1 MDNKK
6 CQKNIVEY
14 VCHKCHFKCS
24 KKSNWRQHL
33 TTRKHN
39 LDNLDNKM
47 DNDEENEIIEDVVK
61 FSCICGK
68 EFKYQSGLC
77 KHKKKCQIIIQQDN
91 SVIVNENDVESCSSS
106 VNTKEDYVKETS
118 IIHELIN
125 QNKELRTML
134 IEQHKQHEEAIK
146 EIIPKIGNT
155 INNNQQYTIQ
165 MFLNDKCKNALNISD
180 FINSLQ
186 ITLEDLNMTTNRG
199 LIEGVTLTMMRG
211 LEKLQLHERP
221 IHCSDLKREIMYI
234 KDDDEWNRDSNHNK
248 LKTSIETVADKQ
260 LQSFQKWEEDNPG
273 YMEHKDGQEKY
284 LQFMGNATIDLKD
297 DPKKM
302 NKIIKNVSK
311 EVYLTK
317 DTIS

>member
-14 VCHKCHFKCS
+14 VCHKCNFKCS

-47 DNDEENEIIEDVVK
+47 DKKTAIVVEK
-61 FSCICGK
+61 EKPGFVCSCGK

-77 KHKKKCQIIIQQDN
+77 KHKKKCSHNGELEKGAIE
-91 SVIVNENDVESCSSS
+91 NEEVSAVEKNDSS
-106 VNTKEDYVKETS
+106 
-118 IIHELIN
+118 ILQELIS
-125 QNKELRTML
+125 QNKELRNM
-134 IEQHKQHEEAIK
+134 IIDQHKQHEETIK

-165 MFLNDKCKNALNISD
+165 MFLNEKCKNALNISD
-180 FINSLQ
+180 FISSLQ
-186 ITLEDLNMTTNRG
+186 ITLDDLNMTTNRG

-211 LEKLQLHERP
+211 LEKLQVHERP

-234 KDDDEWNRDSNHNK
+234 KDADQWNRDENNDK
-248 LKTSIETVADKQ
+248 LKDTIERVADKQ
-260 LQSFQKWEEDNPG
+260 LQSFQTWEDSNPD
-273 YMEHKDGQEKY
+273 YMNNKDGQEKY
-284 LQFMGNATIDLKD
+284 LQFMGNATVDLKD

-311 EVYLTK
+311 EVYIAK
-317 DTIS
+317 DNIV

>member
-1 MDNKK
+1 MLSTYRIKMDNKK

-14 VCHKCHFKCS
+14 VCHKCNFKCT

-39 LDNLDNKM
+39 LDNSDNKM
-47 DNDEENEIIEDVVK
+47 DKKKADIVEKEKSGFV
-61 FSCICGK
+61 CQCGK

-77 KHKKKCQIIIQQDN
+77 KHKKKCTFIIESDSIEIEIKEQT
-91 SVIVNENDVESCSSS
+91 VAEKNDSS
-106 VNTKEDYVKETS
+106 
-118 IIHELIN
+118 ILQELIS
-125 QNKELRTML
+125 QNKELRNM
-134 IEQHKQHEEAIK
+134 IIDQHKQHEETIK

-199 LIEGVTLTMMRG
+199 LIEGVTSTMMRG
-211 LEKLQLHERP
+211 LEKLQVHERP

-234 KDDDEWNRDSNHNK
+234 KDADQWNRDENNDK
-248 LKTSIETVADKQ
+248 LKNTIERVADKQ
-260 LQSFQKWEEDNPG
+260 LQSFQTWEENNPD
-273 YMEHKDGQEKY
+273 YMNNIHGQEKY
-284 LQFMGNATIDLKD
+284 IQFMGNATIDLKD
-297 DPKKM
+297 DQKKM

-311 EVYLTK
+311 EVYITK
-317 DTIS
+317 DNIT

>member
-6 CQKNIVEY
+6 CQKNNIEY
-14 VCHKCHFKCS
+14 VCHKCNFKCS

-39 LDNLDNKM
+39 LDNLDNLDNKM
-47 DNDEENEIIEDVVK
+47 DKKKAPVIEEKIDIVVK
-61 FSCICGK
+61 YKCICGK

-77 KHKKKCQIIIQQDN
+77 KHKKKCQYMNNEVIEEKQP
-91 SVIVNENDVESCSSS
+91 SVIEPMKDS
-106 VNTKEDYVKETS
+106 S

-134 IEQHKQHEEAIK
+134 VEQHKQHEEAIK

-165 MFLNDKCKNALNISD
+165 MFLNEKCKNALNISD

-186 ITLEDLNMTTNRG
+186 ITHDDLNVTTNRG

-211 LEKLQLHERP
+211 LEKLKLHERP
-221 IHCSDLKREIMYI
+221 IHCSDLKRDILYI
-234 KDDDEWNRDSNHNK
+234 KDDDEWNRDENNDK
-248 LKTSIETVADKQ
+248 LKTSIERVADKQ
-260 LQSFQKWEEDNPG
+260 LQSFQTWEEHNPG

-284 LQFMGNATIDLKD
+284 LQFMGNATVDLKD
-297 DPKKM
+297 DTRKM

-311 EVYLTK
+311 EVYITK
-317 DTIS
+317 DNIGFNEQK

>member
-14 VCHKCHFKCS
+14 VCHKCNFKCS

-47 DNDEENEIIEDVVK
+47 DKKTAIVVEK
-61 FSCICGK
+61 EKPGFVCSCGK

-77 KHKKKCQIIIQQDN
+77 KHKKKCAHN
-91 SVIVNENDVESCSSS
+91 GEPEKTMEEKEHVVAHEKNDSS
-106 VNTKEDYVKETS
+106 
-118 IIHELIN
+118 ILQELIS
-125 QNKELRTML
+125 QNKELRNM
-134 IEQHKQHEEAIK
+134 IIDQHKQHEETIK

-165 MFLNDKCKNALNISD
+165 MFLNEKCKDALNISD

-211 LEKLQLHERP
+211 LEKLQIHERP

-234 KDDDEWNRDSNHNK
+234 KDADQWNRDENNDK
-248 LKTSIETVADKQ
+248 LKDTIERVADKQ
-260 LQSFQKWEEDNPG
+260 LQSFQTWEDSHPD
-273 YMEHKDGQEKY
+273 YMNNKDGQEKY
-284 LQFMGNATIDLKD
+284 LQFMGNATVDLKD

-311 EVYLTK
+311 EVYIAK
-317 DTIS
+317 DTLT

>member
-14 VCHKCHFKCS
+14 VCHKCNFKCS

-47 DNDEENEIIEDVVK
+47 DKKTAIVVEK
-61 FSCICGK
+61 EKPGFVCSCGK

-77 KHKKKCQIIIQQDN
+77 KHKKKCAHNGELEKGAIEN
-91 SVIVNENDVESCSSS
+91 EEVNAVEKNDSS
-106 VNTKEDYVKETS
+106 
-118 IIHELIN
+118 ILQELIS
-125 QNKELRTML
+125 QNKELRNM
-134 IEQHKQHEEAIK
+134 IIDQHKQHEETIK

-165 MFLNDKCKNALNISD
+165 MFLNEKCKNALNISD

-211 LEKLQLHERP
+211 LEKLQVHERP

-234 KDDDEWNRDSNHNK
+234 KDADQWNRDENNDK
-248 LKTSIETVADKQ
+248 LKDTIERVADKQ
-260 LQSFQKWEEDNPG
+260 LQSFQTWEDSHPD
-273 YMEHKDGQEKY
+273 YMNNKDGQEKY
-284 LQFMGNATIDLKD
+284 LQFMGNATVDLKD

-311 EVYLTK
+311 EVYIAK
-317 DTIS
+317 DTLA

>member
-1 MDNKK
+1 
-6 CQKNIVEY
+6 
-14 VCHKCHFKCS
+14 
-24 KKSNWRQHL
+24 
-33 TTRKHN
+33 
-39 LDNLDNKM
+39 M

-77 KHKKKCQIIIQQDN
+77 KHKKKCQIIIHQEN
-91 SVIVNENDVESCSSS
+91 GVIANENDAESSSSS

-248 LKTSIETVADKQ
+248 LKTSIEIVADKQ

-273 YMEHKDGQEKY
+273 YMENKDGQEKY
-284 LQFMGNATIDLKD
+284 LQFMGNATVDLKD

>member
-6 CQKNIVEY
+6 CQKNITEY
-14 VCHKCHFKCS
+14 ICHKCNFKCT

-47 DNDEENEIIEDVVK
+47 DNEKKEELVEKIKPIYVCN
-61 FSCICGK
+61 CGK

-77 KHKKKCQIIIQQDN
+77 KHKKKCTL
-91 SVIVNENDVESCSSS
+91 IVNSEKSEEHIVVEE
-106 VNTKEDYVKETS
+106 TKEST
-118 IIHELIN
+118 ILQELIS
-125 QNKELRTML
+125 QNKELRNM
-134 IEQHKQHEEAIK
+134 IIDQHKQHEETIK

-165 MFLNDKCKNALNISD
+165 MFLNEKCKNALNISD

-186 ITLEDLNMTTNRG
+186 ITLEDLDMTTNRG

-221 IHCSDLKREIMYI
+221 IHCSDLKREILYI
-234 KDDDEWNRDSNHNK
+234 KDENEWNRDSNNGI
-248 LKTSIETVADKQ
+248 LKNSIEKVADKQ
-260 LQSFQKWEEDNPG
+260 LQSFQKWEENNPD
-273 YMEHKDGQEKY
+273 YMNNKDGQDKY

-311 EVYLTK
+311 EVYITK
-317 DTIS
+317 DTIV

>member
-6 CQKNIVEY
+6 CQKNIIEY
-14 VCHKCHFKCS
+14 VCHKCNFKCS

-47 DNDEENEIIEDVVK
+47 DKKTAIVVEK
-61 FSCICGK
+61 EKPGFVCSCGK

-77 KHKKKCQIIIQQDN
+77 KHKKKCVHN
-91 SVIVNENDVESCSSS
+91 GEPEKTMEEKEEVVVAHEKNDSS
-106 VNTKEDYVKETS
+106 
-118 IIHELIN
+118 ILQELIS
-125 QNKELRTML
+125 QNKELRNM
-134 IEQHKQHEEAIK
+134 IIDQHKQHEETIK

-165 MFLNDKCKNALNISD
+165 MFLNEKCKNALNISD

-211 LEKLQLHERP
+211 LEKLQVHERP

-234 KDDDEWNRDSNHNK
+234 KDADQWNRDENNDK
-248 LKTSIETVADKQ
+248 LKDTIERVADKQ
-260 LQSFQKWEEDNPG
+260 LQSFQTWEDSHPD
-273 YMEHKDGQEKY
+273 YMNNKDGQEKY
-284 LQFMGNATIDLKD
+284 LQFMGNATVDLKD

-311 EVYLTK
+311 EVYIAK
-317 DTIS
+317 DTLT

>member
-14 VCHKCHFKCS
+14 VCHKCNFKCS

-47 DNDEENEIIEDVVK
+47 DNKKTPETIVEDGR
-61 FSCICGK
+61 FHCNCGK

-77 KHKKKCQIIIQQDN
+77 KHKKKCGSIGN
-91 SVIVNENDVESCSSS
+91 VEKEAVITETNCVVEESS
-106 VNTKEDYVKETS
+106 DTS
-118 IIHELIN
+118 ILHELIS
-125 QNKELRTML
+125 QNKELHNM
-134 IEQHKQHEEAIK
+134 IMDQHKQHEDTIK

-155 INNNQQYTIQ
+155 INNNQQYNIQ

-186 ITLEDLNMTTNRG
+186 ITLEDLNMTTDRG

-211 LEKLQLHERP
+211 LEKLQIHERP
-221 IHCSDLKREIMYI
+221 IHCSDLKREVLYI
-234 KDDDEWNRDSNHNK
+234 KDENAWNRDANNDI
-248 LKTSIETVADKQ
+248 LKASIEKVADKQ
-260 LQSFQKWEEDNPG
+260 LQSLETWEESNPD
-273 YMEHKDGQEKY
+273 YMNNKHGQEKY
-284 LQFMGNATIDLKD
+284 LQFMGNATINLKD

-311 EVYLTK
+311 EVYITK
-317 DTIS
+317 DNIQ

>member
-6 CQKNIVEY
+6 CQKNIIEY
-14 VCHKCHFKCS
+14 VCHKCNFKCS

-47 DNDEENEIIEDVVK
+47 DKKTAIVVEK
-61 FSCICGK
+61 EKPGFVCSCGK

-77 KHKKKCQIIIQQDN
+77 KHKKKCAHN
-91 SVIVNENDVESCSSS
+91 GEPEKTMEEKEEVVVAHEKNDSS
-106 VNTKEDYVKETS
+106 
-118 IIHELIN
+118 ILQELIS
-125 QNKELRTML
+125 QNKELRNM
-134 IEQHKQHEEAIK
+134 IIDQHKQHEETIK

-165 MFLNDKCKNALNISD
+165 MFLNEKCKNALNISD

-211 LEKLQLHERP
+211 LEKLQVHERP

-234 KDDDEWNRDSNHNK
+234 KDADQWNRDENNDK
-248 LKTSIETVADKQ
+248 LKDTIERVADKQ
-260 LQSFQKWEEDNPG
+260 LQSFQTWEDSHPD
-273 YMEHKDGQEKY
+273 YMNNKDGQEKY
-284 LQFMGNATIDLKD
+284 LQFMGNATVDLKD

-311 EVYLTK
+311 EVYIAK
-317 DTIS
+317 DTLT

>member
-6 CQKNIVEY
+6 CQKNIIEY
-14 VCHKCHFKCS
+14 VCHKCNFKCS

-47 DNDEENEIIEDVVK
+47 DKKTAPIVEEIIDVVVK
-61 FSCICGK
+61 YACICGK

-77 KHKKKCQIIIQQDN
+77 KHKKKCQFINNEVIEEKQASIIEPMKD
-91 SVIVNENDVESCSSS
+91 
-106 VNTKEDYVKETS
+106 TS

-134 IEQHKQHEEAIK
+134 LEQHKQHEEAIK

-165 MFLNDKCKNALNISD
+165 MFLNEKCKNALNISD

-186 ITLEDLNMTTNRG
+186 ITHDDLNVTTNRG

-221 IHCSDLKREIMYI
+221 IHCSDLKRDILYI
-234 KDDDEWNRDSNHNK
+234 KDDDEWNRDENNDK
-248 LKTSIETVADKQ
+248 LKTSIERVADKQ
-260 LQSFQKWEEDNPG
+260 LQSFQTWEEHNPG

-284 LQFMGNATIDLKD
+284 LQFMGNATVDLKD
-297 DPKKM
+297 DTKKM

-311 EVYLTK
+311 EVYIAK
-317 DTIS
+317 DNIVLKENK

>member
-14 VCHKCHFKCS
+14 VCHKCNFKCS

-47 DNDEENEIIEDVVK
+47 DKKTAIVVEK
-61 FSCICGK
+61 EKPGFVCSCGK

-77 KHKKKCQIIIQQDN
+77 KHKKKCAHIGEPEKTSIENDEG
-91 SVIVNENDVESCSSS
+91 SVIEKNDSS
-106 VNTKEDYVKETS
+106 
-118 IIHELIN
+118 ILQELIS
-125 QNKELRTML
+125 QNKELRNM
-134 IEQHKQHEEAIK
+134 IIDQHKQHEETIK

-165 MFLNDKCKNALNISD
+165 MFLNEKCKNALNISD
-180 FINSLQ
+180 FISSLQ
-186 ITLEDLNMTTNRG
+186 ITLDDLNMTTNRG

-211 LEKLQLHERP
+211 LEKLQVHERP

-234 KDDDEWNRDSNHNK
+234 KDADQWNRDENNDK
-248 LKTSIETVADKQ
+248 LKDTIERVADKQ
-260 LQSFQKWEEDNPG
+260 LQSFQTWEDSNPD
-273 YMEHKDGQEKY
+273 YMNNKDGQEKY
-284 LQFMGNATIDLKD
+284 LQFMGNATVDLKD

-311 EVYLTK
+311 EVYIAK
-317 DTIS
+317 DNIV

>member
-6 CQKNIVEY
+6 CQKNIIEY
-14 VCHKCHFKCS
+14 VCHKCNFKCS

-47 DNDEENEIIEDVVK
+47 DKKTAIVVEK
-61 FSCICGK
+61 EKPGFVCSCGK

-77 KHKKKCQIIIQQDN
+77 KHKKKCAHN
-91 SVIVNENDVESCSSS
+91 GESEKTMEEKEEVVVAHEKNDSS
-106 VNTKEDYVKETS
+106 
-118 IIHELIN
+118 ILQELIS
-125 QNKELRTML
+125 QNKELRNM
-134 IEQHKQHEEAIK
+134 IIDQHKQHEETIK

-165 MFLNDKCKNALNISD
+165 MFLNEKCKNALNISD

-211 LEKLQLHERP
+211 LEKLQVHERP

-234 KDDDEWNRDSNHNK
+234 KDADQWNRDENNDK
-248 LKTSIETVADKQ
+248 LKDTIERVADKQ
-260 LQSFQKWEEDNPG
+260 LQSFQTWEDSHPD
-273 YMEHKDGQEKY
+273 YMNNKDGQEKY
-284 LQFMGNATIDLKD
+284 LQFMGNATVDLKD

-311 EVYLTK
+311 EVYIAK
-317 DTIS
+317 DTLT

>member
-6 CQKNIVEY
+6 CQKNIIEY
-14 VCHKCHFKCS
+14 VCHKCNFKCS

-39 LDNLDNKM
+39 MDKMDNKM
-47 DNDEENEIIEDVVK
+47 DNKKVESIVIETNRFV
-61 FSCICGK
+61 CNCGK

-77 KHKKKCQIIIQQDN
+77 KHKKKCGFLFNPEKEVSKIETN
-91 SVIVNENDVESCSSS
+91 YVVEESKESS
-106 VNTKEDYVKETS
+106 
-118 IIHELIN
+118 ILHELIS
-125 QNKELRTML
+125 QNKELRNM
-134 IEQHKQHEEAIK
+134 IIDQHKQHEDTIK

-165 MFLNDKCKNALNISD
+165 MFLNEKCKNALNISD

-211 LEKLQLHERP
+211 LEKLQVHERP
-221 IHCSDLKREIMYI
+221 IHCSDLKREILYI
-234 KDDDEWNRDSNHNK
+234 KDENEWNRDANNDK
-248 LKTSIETVADKQ
+248 FKNSIEKVADKQ
-260 LQSFQKWEEDNPG
+260 LQSLEKWEENNPG
-273 YMEHKDGQEKY
+273 YKDNKDGQEKY

-311 EVYLTK
+311 EVYITK
-317 DTIS
+317 DTIQ